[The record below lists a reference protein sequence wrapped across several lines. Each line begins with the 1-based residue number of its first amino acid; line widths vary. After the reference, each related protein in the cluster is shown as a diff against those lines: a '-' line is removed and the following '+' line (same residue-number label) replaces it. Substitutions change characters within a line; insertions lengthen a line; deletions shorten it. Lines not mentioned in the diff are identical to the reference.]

1 MSSKYLNNYA
11 APPPPPRDIHF
22 HTPPEGYDL
31 NYVFEAKVLKSNK
44 VELRPIIPVLHAQ
57 VILESYTRSPEVL
70 RYLGFA
76 PFKDLGDVLVWIE
89 KTCRRASDT
98 LMHAIYTQPLSTPS
112 ESKVDPKDYVFAG
125 IIGMIASNYQAMI
138 CEPGYIMIL
147 PEFHR
152 THVQTHATGLVMHRI
167 LDHPEQ
173 GGLGLRRC
181 QWITTTLNIASQNA
195 AKRLGYNY
203 EGVLRC
209 MRVLPPG
216 KEGARVGRQDVRQ
229 SDGQVR
235 DDWYASVTWYEWE
248 EGVRDHVDGLMSRQ

>member
-1 MSSKYLNNYA
+1 MTTYINNYA
-11 APPPPPRDIHF
+11 QPSPTPRDIHLT
-22 HTPPEGYDL
+22 TPPEEYDL
-31 NYVFEAKVLKSNK
+31 NYVFDVKELKSDK
-44 VELRPIIPVLHAQ
+44 VELRPIIPSLHAQ
-57 VILESYTRSPEVL
+57 LILEAYSRSPEVL
-70 RYLGFA
+70 RWLGFA
-76 PFKDLGDVLVWIE
+76 PFRDLGDVLVWIE
-89 KTCRRASDT
+89 NTCRRASDT
-98 LMHAIYTQPLSTPS
+98 LMLAIFTQPPNTTSP
-112 ESKVDPKDYVFAG
+112 VDPKDYVFAG

-167 LDHPEQ
+167 LDHPSQ

-195 AKRLGYNY
+195 AKRLGYTY

-216 KEGARVGRQDVRQ
+216 KEGAREGRQDVRQ

-248 EGVRDHVDGLMSRQ
+248 ERVRKHVDRLMNRQ

>member
-1 MSSKYLNNYA
+1 MSTYVNKYSKGSS
-11 APPPPPRDIHF
+11 PSRDIHST
-22 HTPPEGYDL
+22 TPIDEYDF
-31 NYVFEAKVLKSNK
+31 NYVFEVKDLASDR
-44 VELRPIIPVLHAQ
+44 VELRPIVPSLHAQ
-57 VILESYTRSPEVL
+57 TILDGYTKSPEVL
-70 RYLGFA
+70 RWLGFS
-76 PFKDLGDVLVWIE
+76 PFKDLGDVLVWLE
-89 KTCRRASDT
+89 GTNRSAPDT
-98 LMHAIYTQPLSTPS
+98 LLHAIFTEPLSTPKG
-112 ESKVDPKDYVFAG
+112 SKVDPKDYVFAG

-167 LDHPEQ
+167 LDHPSQ

-181 QWITTTLNIASQNA
+181 QWITTTLNIQSQNA
-195 AKRLGYNY
+195 SKRLGYKF

-216 KEGARVGRQDVRQ
+216 KEGSRDGRQDVRQ

-235 DDWYASVTWYEWE
+235 DDWYSSVTWYEWE
-248 EGVRDHVDGLMSRQ
+248 SGVRDHIDRLMARR

>member
-1 MSSKYLNNYA
+1 MSAYVNKYSGPA
-11 APPPPPRDIHF
+11 PPPRDIHLN
-22 HTPPEGYDL
+22 TSPEAYDL
-31 NYVFEAKVLKSNK
+31 NYVFEPKNLKSDK
-44 VELRPIIPVLHAQ
+44 VELRPIIPSLHAQ
-57 VILESYTRSPEVL
+57 LILDSYTKSPEVL

-89 KTCRRASDT
+89 NTCRRAPDT
-98 LMHAIYTQPLSTPS
+98 LMHAIFTQPLSTPAGTN
-112 ESKVDPKDYVFAG
+112 VDPKDYVFAG
-125 IIGMIASNYQAMI
+125 IIGMIAANYQAMI

-167 LDHPEQ
+167 LDHPSQ

-181 QWITTTLNIASQNA
+181 QWITTTLNIPSQNA
-195 AKRLGYNY
+195 AKRLGYQH

-216 KEGARVGRQDVRQ
+216 KEGARDGRPDVRQ
-229 SDGQVR
+229 SDGKVR

-248 EGVRDHVDGLMSRQ
+248 ESVRDHIDKLMNRQ